1 LRGSGNDSNN
11 NNATGISNEVALD
24 EYDEWF
30 DEDIVN
36 GNSGN
41 ANSNS
46 NGNNNA
52 LTSDGGMWQNQLFR
66 T

>member
-11 NNATGISNEVALD
+11 NNATGISNEVAVD

-41 ANSNS
+41 ANSNNN
-46 NGNNNA
+46 NGNN
-52 LTSDGGMWQNQLFR
+52 LLQSDRGM
-66 T
+66 